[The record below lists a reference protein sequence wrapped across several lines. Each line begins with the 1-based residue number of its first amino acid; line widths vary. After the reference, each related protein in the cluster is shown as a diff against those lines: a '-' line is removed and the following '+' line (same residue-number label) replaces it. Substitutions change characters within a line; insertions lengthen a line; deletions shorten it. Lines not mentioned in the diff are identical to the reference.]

1 MLSVLRSLL
10 AEIAPSLLKNQLQKD
25 RAETARRDMLSVKR
39 NPPPF
44 GQRGAGKG
52 RTVEKPGRAKPR

>member
-10 AEIAPSLLKNQLQKD
+10 AEIAPSLLKNQLQ
-25 RAETARRDMLSVKR
+25 ETSSEEKRRRDTLSVKR

-44 GQRGAGKG
+44 GLRGAGTGAPKA
-52 RTVEKPGRAKPR
+52 RRVKPR

>member
-10 AEIAPSLLKNQLQKD
+10 AEIAPSLLKNRLQ
-25 RAETARRDMLSVKR
+25 ETSSDDKRRRDTLSVKR

-44 GQRGAGKG
+44 GQRGAGTAAPKAR
-52 RTVEKPGRAKPR
+52 RTKPR